1 MANLINLTINDT
13 GYIGLPSGTL
23 AQRPV
28 TPLTGYTRFNTTL
41 GAIETYNGSVWIN
54 PATNLAVEGPI
65 ISTNMLF
72 HVDAG
77 NPLSFRNTNRIW
89 HDISG
94 NGAHF
99 LFGGSSSFNSS
110 NGGSIDFGAGG
121 GYAYRANGMNLQQN
135 FTLEIWCYITANS
148 AGLFG
153 QGPTNTSQGLH
164 ILWNSS
170 ASRGIVFGLY
180 SNDLDTPSYNL
191 SFNTW
196 HQFVFTHNSSTSVK
210 QFYADGS
217 LINSHTGSAS
227 YGGSGQFNIGS
238 IYSNPIYANMQ
249 GRISIA
255 RGYSTVLSANDIL
268 QNFNAQRSRYNL

>member
-1 MANLINLTINDT
+1 MANLTNLTINDT
-13 GYIGLPSGTL
+13 GYIQLPSGTL
-23 AQRPV
+23 AQRP
-28 TPLTGYTRFNTTL
+28 TSPQTGYTRFNTTL
-41 GAIETYNGSVWIN
+41 GAIETYNGSIWTN

-99 LFGGSSSFNSS
+99 LFGGSSSYNSS
-110 NGGSIDFGAGG
+110 NGGSIDFGAGT
-121 GYAYRANGMNLQQN
+121 GYAYRAGGINLQQN
-135 FTLEIWCYITANS
+135 FTLEIWCYVTANS
-148 AGLFG
+148 AGFFG
-153 QGPTNTSQGLH
+153 QGSYGTNIGLH
-164 ILWNSS
+164 VLWNSS
-170 ASRGIVFGLY
+170 ASRGIIFGLY

-191 SFNTW
+191 TFNTW
-196 HQFVFTHNSSTSVK
+196 HQFVFTHNSSTFVK
-210 QFYADGS
+210 QFYADGV
-217 LINSHTGSAS
+217 LVNSATGTAA
-227 YGGSGQFNIGS
+227 YAGSGQFNIGS
-238 IYSNPIYANMQ
+238 IYSGALANMQ

-255 RGYSTVLSANDIL
+255 RGYNTVLSSNDVL